1 MKASEVKLAA
11 AISLALAVLTGSSR
25 WPSKGFEMA
34 PPSEVA
40 AGPDTEKQALVVETF
55 DFSREQTNPKAPVK
69 PPETSPLRGGTE
81 ASLITGKVHAV
92 NASHHKVTLEFP
104 GGSMQT
110 FKTAA
115 AVDLAGVYPGAQLRL
130 QLDAGL
136 AVSVRKLPPGPAAD

>member
-1 MKASEVKLAA
+1 MKASEVKLAVV
-11 AISLALAVLTGSSR
+11 ISLALAVLTTSSR

-40 AGPDTEKQALVVETF
+40 AGPDTEKQDLVFNTF
-55 DFSREQTNPKAPVK
+55 GPAREETNPAEPVR
-69 PPETSPLRGGTE
+69 PPGTSPLPR
-81 ASLITGKVHAV
+81 AADAKLVTGKVHAV
-92 NASHHKVTLEFP
+92 NARHHKVTLKFP
-104 GGSMQT
+104 GGAMQT

-115 AVDLAGVYPGAQLRL
+115 AVDLAGVYPGARLRL